1 MGVLSKEYPWLFTP
15 RRFFFGLIE
24 IPQYGYR
31 WGFSKA
37 YIELM
42 CMDTTIIHY
51 IDEEDKKQDKMD
63 KINEAA
69 EVYKEWKAKKEKL
82 KTQDTQTIKL
92 KD

>member
-51 IDEEDKKQDKMD
+51 PDENDKKQDKLD
-63 KINEAA
+63 KVEEAKRIYL
-69 EVYKEWKAKKEKL
+69 ERKAQKEKE
-82 KTQDTQTIKL
+82 KQQNTQTIKL